1 MQGSTPVFPNAQRG
15 VSLVGLIVV
24 LAVIGAVGVFAL
36 KVFPTFLEYRSIKGG
51 IAVAKATGG
60 TVREMQQSFDKNAD
74 INMVDAI
81 TGKDLVFDKDNGENE
96 ISFAYEKRIPIAG
109 NVSLLI
115 DYAGTTAKNGVVAP
129 KPDKA
134 AN

>member
-1 MQGSTPVFPNAQRG
+1 MQGSTPVFPTAQRG
-15 VSLVGLIVV
+15 VSLVGLIFV
-24 LAVIGAVGVFAL
+24 LAVLGAVGVFAL
-36 KVFPTFLEYRSIKGG
+36 KVFPTFLEYRSIKNG
-51 IAVAKATGG
+51 IAVAKSTGG
-60 TVREMQQSFDKNAD
+60 TVREMQQAFDKNAD

-115 DYAGTTAKNGVVAP
+115 EYAGTTAKSGVVAP
-129 KPDKA
+129 KPETA
-134 AN
+134 AK